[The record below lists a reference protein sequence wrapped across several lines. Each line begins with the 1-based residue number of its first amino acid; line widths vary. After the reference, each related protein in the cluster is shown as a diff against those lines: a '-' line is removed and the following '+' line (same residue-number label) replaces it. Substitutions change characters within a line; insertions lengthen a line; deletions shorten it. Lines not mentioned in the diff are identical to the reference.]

1 MKFKVLRMQP
11 SSSPL
16 SETQLCID
24 GIITINTSELAQAWE
39 MVIEHYDDEYI
50 GSLRGTNPDIVPYKI
65 ISIHKSHH
73 LPLIDK
79 YGLKALLEGV
89 KVDFVSDILDNK
101 DDIKHVLK
109 KEAEKI
115 SYSIIAQ
122 FERDTLFNQY
132 NPGKLREYIENK
144 IMDLNEKFKIESK

>member
-1 MKFKVLRMQP
+1 MNFKILKMQP
-11 SSSPL
+11 SIKPL
-16 SETQLCID
+16 SETKLCVN
-24 GIITINTSELAQAWE
+24 GIITLETPEYAISFEIIIEQYKESEPSRIIDINQS
-39 MVIEHYDDEYI
+39 HYA
-50 GSLRGTNPDIVPYKI
+50 
-65 ISIHKSHH
+65 SI
-73 LPLIDK
+73 IDK
-79 YGLKALLEGV
+79 YGVALLLEGV
-89 KVDFVSDILDNK
+89 KVDFVSDILDDKENVK
-101 DDIKHVLK
+101 YILQ

>member
-1 MKFKVLRMQP
+1 MNFKILKMQP
-11 SSSPL
+11 SIKPL
-16 SETQLCID
+16 SETKLCAS
-24 GIITINTSELAQAWE
+24 GIITLETPEYAIPFEIIIEQYKESEPSRIIDIDQS
-39 MVIEHYDDEYI
+39 HYA
-50 GSLRGTNPDIVPYKI
+50 
-65 ISIHKSHH
+65 SI
-73 LPLIDK
+73 IDK
-79 YGLKALLEGV
+79 YGVALLLEGV
-89 KVDFVSDILDNK
+89 KVDFVSDILDDKENVK
-101 DDIKHVLK
+101 YILQ